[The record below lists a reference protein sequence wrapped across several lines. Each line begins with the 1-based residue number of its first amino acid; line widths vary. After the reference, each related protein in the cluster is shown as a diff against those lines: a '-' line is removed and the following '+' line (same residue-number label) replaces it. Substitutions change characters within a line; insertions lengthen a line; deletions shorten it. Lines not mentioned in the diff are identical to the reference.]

1 MPEKQEQ
8 TLFKDLR
15 RQDIE
20 MKKDETKKVLDISN
34 DFLIKGSWMIN
45 GSHPKEKSGLST
57 LDPTPK
63 KNLV

>member
-1 MPEKQEQ
+1 MIEIFKLSVSMPEKQEQ

-34 DFLIKGSWMIN
+34 DFLIKGS
-45 GSHPKEKSGLST
+45 
-57 LDPTPK
+57 
-63 KNLV
+63 